1 MRDSS
6 SEMPLKGNTIETDI
20 PIDTAESCR
29 RKYNSLKEAQK
40 LHKLNNINYRL
51 EILNKLL
58 VLWDKYADEVAL
70 SNYLDLGI
78 TEAGN
83 TISNYCIVRSEIV
96 HAIKNLKC
104 WVKPRYVD
112 TSLFLAT
119 SSCYV
124 KPEPYGLVLIFSAW
138 NCNFLTLLVPLVQ
151 AIAAGNCVIAKPA
164 STAKETC
171 KVCLKIL
178 NELPHDVVYGC
189 AGKPDVYTELLS
201 HRWDLIIFT
210 GSAAK
215 GKIIAAAAAPNLTPT
230 ILELGGQNPV
240 IVEKSADL
248 KLTAYNIVYGRHM
261 FTGQACIA
269 PEYIMV
275 DRTVKDK
282 LIVELKNTFETFYTK
297 NPETSPELGLIVNNH
312 YAERIKGLVEN
323 PGQGAEL
330 LYGDLSKI
338 NLEKRFIPP
347 FLFGFD
353 NFEQMGKSNLAAA
366 EIFGPVLYLCPY
378 DKIEEAIDYM
388 NNREKPLSG
397 YLFTR
402 DNKVKEYVRD
412 NTSSGCLDIN
422 DTLVHFSSP
431 YLPFG
436 GVGNSGMSA
445 YHGKWGFDNMSHLKP
460 VVDQAS
466 FLLSLRYPPYS
477 KSALRLLKAVIPCK
491 YNRRQVIRCVLAL
504 ILIIIFLVCVLP
516 KFLRKK

>member
-112 TSLFLAT
+112 TPLFLAT

-248 KLTAYNIVYGRHM
+248 KLTAYNIIYGRHM

-297 NPETSPELGLIVNNH
+297 NPETSPELGVIVNNH

-477 KSALRLLKAVIPCK
+477 KSALRLMKAVILCK

-516 KFLRKK
+516 KFLCKK

>member
-1 MRDSS
+1 MKKNR
-6 SEMPLKGNTIETDI
+6 
-20 PIDTAESCR
+20 
-29 RKYNSLKEAQK
+29 
-40 LHKLNNINYRL
+40 NYEELR
-51 EILNKLL
+51 KLL
-58 VLWDKYADEVAL
+58 EEYMDPTYIDFIDRYYEQAQIVYAGMKRETGEDYIYHPISVAYIL
-70 SNYLDLGI
+70 AELKMDPVTIGCALI
-78 TEAGN
+78 HEAISLEKMTFEEIEKMFGN
-83 TISNYCIVRSEIV
+83 ESANIVSSVTKISNLRRTFKID
-96 HAIKNLKC
+96 N
-104 WVKPRYVD
+104 
-112 TSLFLAT
+112 
-119 SSCYV
+119 
-124 KPEPYGLVLIFSAW
+124 PEKLGLTE
-138 NCNFLTLLVPLVQ
+138 N
-151 AIAAGNCVIAKPA
+151 
-164 STAKETC
+164 
-171 KVCLKIL
+171 
-178 NELPHDVVYGC
+178 
-189 AGKPDVYTELLS
+189 PDIN
-201 HRWDLIIFT
+201 D
-210 GSAAK
+210 
-215 GKIIAAAAAPNLTPT
+215 
-230 ILELGGQNPV
+230 
-240 IVEKSADL
+240 
-248 KLTAYNIVYGRHM
+248 
-261 FTGQACIA
+261 
-269 PEYIMV
+269 
-275 DRTVKDK
+275 
-282 LIVELKNTFETFYTK
+282 KNTFNIPDNATVYTK
-297 NPETSPELGLIVNNH
+297 EGDNKWLYYKDGNNIVRVSTEDPWVKRT
-312 YAERIKGLVEN
+312 AGI

-491 YNRRQVIRCVLAL
+491 YNRRQVIRCLLAL

-516 KFLRKK
+516 KFLCKK

>member
-1 MRDSS
+1 
-6 SEMPLKGNTIETDI
+6 
-20 PIDTAESCR
+20 
-29 RKYNSLKEAQK
+29 
-40 LHKLNNINYRL
+40 
-51 EILNKLL
+51 
-58 VLWDKYADEVAL
+58 
-70 SNYLDLGI
+70 
-78 TEAGN
+78 
-83 TISNYCIVRSEIV
+83 
-96 HAIKNLKC
+96 
-104 WVKPRYVD
+104 
-112 TSLFLAT
+112 
-119 SSCYV
+119 
-124 KPEPYGLVLIFSAW
+124 
-138 NCNFLTLLVPLVQ
+138 
-151 AIAAGNCVIAKPA
+151 
-164 STAKETC
+164 
-171 KVCLKIL
+171 
-178 NELPHDVVYGC
+178 
-189 AGKPDVYTELLS
+189 
-201 HRWDLIIFT
+201 
-210 GSAAK
+210 
-215 GKIIAAAAAPNLTPT
+215 
-230 ILELGGQNPV
+230 
-240 IVEKSADL
+240 
-248 KLTAYNIVYGRHM
+248 M

-516 KFLRKK
+516 KFLCKK